1 MQSCWLKKVQ
11 VNSFDHLS
19 HQKCSW
25 PYFNLRSF
33 SPNYGKIPQFTG
45 FVNKDWIVEKVAQKA
60 THPGARY
67 IFELTYHHSLGTFF
81 QLAIRNSVMQPCA
94 AFHSTLRSCFT
105 GDSSLE
111 QVVHMLPKAEHTH
124 TQFQKRCPYSNAYIH
139 TDVVSNGIWKV
150 DPPMYANHCHVNAP
164 NAPTFTTT
172 VSLATK
178 QHFSSM
184 KLMSKGTVV
193 DLYGTNPYWGVCLIS
208 SKSKVISAILLQTA
222 CTRRGFDLFPS

>member
-1 MQSCWLKKVQ
+1 MLGICL
-11 VNSFDHLS
+11 
-19 HQKCSW
+19 
-25 PYFNLRSF
+25 NL
-33 SPNYGKIPQFTG
+33 
-45 FVNKDWIVEKVAQKA
+45 
-60 THPGARY
+60 
-67 IFELTYHHSLGTFF
+67 LTIIA
-81 QLAIRNSVMQPCA
+81 LAIFPTCDTKQCHTAVRCLS
-94 AFHSTLRSCFT
+94 FTLRSCFT
-105 GDSSLE
+105 GDSSPE
-111 QVVHMLPKAEHTH
+111 QVVHMLPKAEHTHTH

-193 DLYGTNPYWGVCLIS
+193 DLYGTKSILRSLLNIIQNQRS
-208 SKSKVISAILLQTA
+208 SAQYCYKQHAQGEALTFFHPNRFAVAMAWHEVGRPQFHNRFVSS
-222 CTRRGFDLFPS
+222 S

>member
-1 MQSCWLKKVQ
+1 
-11 VNSFDHLS
+11 
-19 HQKCSW
+19 
-25 PYFNLRSF
+25 
-33 SPNYGKIPQFTG
+33 
-45 FVNKDWIVEKVAQKA
+45 
-60 THPGARY
+60 
-67 IFELTYHHSLGTFF
+67 
-81 QLAIRNSVMQPCA
+81 MQPCA
-94 AFHSTLRSCFT
+94 AFHSRCVHALQGILLLSKWYTCCLRRN
-105 GDSSLE
+105 
-111 QVVHMLPKAEHTH
+111 TH

-193 DLYGTNPYWGVCLIS
+193 DLYGTKSILRSLLNIIQNQRS
-208 SKSKVISAILLQTA
+208 SAQYCYKQHAQGEALTFFHPNRFAVAMAWHEVGRPQFHNRFVSS
-222 CTRRGFDLFPS
+222 S